1 MTKQYDYLVFIGR
14 FQPFHNGHASVIT
27 KALELA
33 NKVIVL
39 AGSANRPRYW
49 YNPFTFDERKQTI
62 LEWYE
67 AEFVEQKHDL
77 TERMAMR
84 NRLAILPLND
94 HLYHETA
101 WETEVQTLVTGA
113 IQTDG
118 WRDKTKIGLIG
129 HSKDR
134 TSYYL
139 KKFPQWGD
147 EDVEAYTDRHTIS
160 ATQVRK
166 SYFQTKAY
174 RNSVDCT
181 DKSFC
186 LPGIIPHLCPDSV
199 CNFLMKHDDS
209 EGFNYVMDEIN
220 FNESYQTGHAYAL
233 NHPYKPK
240 QITVDGVVIQ
250 SGHIL
255 VIRRRT
261 QPGVG
266 LLALPGGFLD
276 DEETLF
282 DAVLREIKEE
292 TKLRVPPAQLR
303 KSLTKTHYFDDVHRD
318 GRGRIITHAFLFEL
332 EPTLELPK
340 VKGNKEETK
349 GAWWMPLSELDPR
362 LFFGDHYF
370 IIKYMLGMC

>member
-33 NKVIVL
+33 EKVIVL
-39 AGSANRPRYW
+39 AGSANRPRHW
-49 YNPFTFDERKQTI
+49 YNPFTFEERKKMI
-62 LEWYE
+62 LEWY
-67 AEFVEQKHDL
+67 DSDDG
-77 TERMAMR
+77 
-84 NRLAILPLND
+84 RLVVLPLND
-94 HLYHETA
+94 HLYHEPA

-113 IQTDG
+113 TQTDG

-160 ATQVRK
+160 ATQIRD
-166 SYFQTKAY
+166 SYFQDQAFRFGDNCPDVNY
-174 RNSVDCT
+174 
-181 DKSFC
+181 C
-186 LPGIIPHLCPDSV
+186 LPGLIPKVCPDSV
-199 CNFLMKHDDS
+199 TSFLMD
-209 EGFNYVMDEIN
+209 FNHTKDFQYVMDEID
-220 FNESYQTGHAYAL
+220 FNMDYQNAHQYAVQ
-233 NHPYKPK
+233 HRYQPK
-240 QITVDGVVIQ
+240 QTTVDGIVIQ
-250 SGHIL
+250 SGHVL

-282 DAVLREIKEE
+282 EAVLREIKEE
-292 TKLRVPPAQLR
+292 TKLKVPPAQLR
-303 KSLTKTHYFDDVHRD
+303 KSLTKMHYFDDPYRD
-318 GRGRIITHAFLFEL
+318 GRGRIITHGFLFEL
-332 EPTLELPK
+332 EPALELPK

-349 GAWWMPLSELDPR
+349 GAWWLPLSELDPR

-370 IIKYMLGMC
+370 IIKYMLGMG